1 MKKLLH
7 YYFFFIGVQLQ
18 ANDYFQYKGTV
29 KTSNA
34 ETLPGAV
41 LIHTQR
47 DQSIPP
53 CRMKMV
59 DLIC

>member
-1 MKKLLH
+1 MSQTTTSS
-7 YYFFFIGVQLQ
+7 I
-18 ANDYFQYKGTV
+18 KGTV

-34 ETLPGAV
+34 ETLPGAMV
-41 LIHTQR
+41 LAIHTQR